1 MNKSSLL
8 EKLKDLNIPYRNC
21 MKTKEEFGK
30 ATKDTITKYKKIIFD
45 ADIPVC
51 MTCLDE
57 L

>member
-45 ADIPVC
+45 ADTPVC